1 MYMDTS
7 KSISPRERLSYELI
21 LLRNILDCSRL
32 RWSGDAADYMTCVD
46 TLMNLLIRPLREE
59 VKRIVKSDGEYRE
72 LYDRIRLLQ
81 AINKSNLQDFE
92 EIGKLKK
99 MARDLGFNDILS
111 RLEGY
116 EKELRRALEQE
127 GYTRTYNRRNLLEVL
142 DLTKDR
148 LFKFSRLLSDY
159 DLDSNSIEEN
169 IRIYRSQCVDI
180 IFRTIIDVLDK
191 HGLLLKYDNLRIG
204 VPSAN
209 TSGSNKE
216 GL

>member
-1 MYMDTS
+1 MDTS

-142 DLTKDR
+142 DLTKDGV
-148 LFKFSRLLSDY
+148 FKFSRLLSDY

>member
-1 MYMDTS
+1 
-7 KSISPRERLSYELI
+7 
-21 LLRNILDCSRL
+21 
-32 RWSGDAADYMTCVD
+32 
-46 TLMNLLIRPLREE
+46 MNLLIRPLREE

-142 DLTKDR
+142 DLTKDGV
-148 LFKFSRLLSDY
+148 FKFSRLLSDY